1 MPSTDWVGE
10 NVVKITNLPP
20 IYHEMSNYPPPNPS
34 QELDILTENFALK
47 PSPSL
52 PSSLEH
58 WTFLTSDSVASTDT
72 HPKIFNIAETSL
84 WTRRLLS

>member
-1 MPSTDWVGE
+1 MLSTAWVGE

-20 IYHEMSNYPPPNPS
+20 IYHEMSNSPPPS

-58 WTFLTSDSVASTDT
+58 WTFLTSDSVTSTDT

-84 WTRRLLS
+84 WTGRLLS